1 MPSVARGNITE
12 TIKENKDYVAGRGM
26 DRRNLY
32 LKKEGL
38 LNETVWIHQD
48 PPLSTK
54 ELEQRRRLFIEKDTA
69 LKKSPNL
76 SVSEL
81 RFQLRNLPKKEFHE
95 AELREL
101 MVAVVDAYKEQPN
114 FTKKMPKIKTLIRQV
129 KVLKDVDKTFVDPET
144 QKVTN
149 MSSGLAFAEFT
160 DPDLSLFAVRY
171 LNNMQLAGNR
181 PLIVDFALDDARKV
195 QKRAQ
200 KLEKHQRLA
209 MEKKDADKKA
219 NRAEKRQKLQPEE
232 TGTKE
237 HSGIEVSEGVS
248 KRRETVSIGECED
261 ITVL

>member
-1 MPSVARGNITE
+1 MTEELKKKDKDKTKNKTNDKALLGQSSLLKGELELNGRRLVIMPSVARGKVNE
-12 TIKENKDYVAGRGM
+12 VVKENKDFKTGRGM

-38 LNETVWIHQD
+38 LNETAWIHQEPKLGD
-48 PPLSTK
+48 K
-54 ELEQRRRLFIEKDTA
+54 ELDQRRKLFIEKDNA

-114 FTKKMPKIKTLIRQV
+114 FTKKMPKIKALIRQV
-129 KVLKDVDKTFVDPET
+129 KVLKDVDKTFIDPET
-144 QKVTN
+144 QKETN
-149 MSSGLAFAEFT
+149 LSSGLAFAEFT

-195 QKRAQ
+195 
-200 KLEKHQRLA
+200 
-209 MEKKDADKKA
+209 
-219 NRAEKRQKLQPEE
+219 
-232 TGTKE
+232 
-237 HSGIEVSEGVS
+237 
-248 KRRETVSIGECED
+248 
-261 ITVL
+261 